1 MALLLNL
8 WTSVILGSLYLAF
21 QAFPIIFGQIHHFNM
36 QTTGLSF
43 LGIGIGI
50 IIAVPLCV
58 WCNRG
63 VTRNAKARGHTQ
75 LPIEDRLI
83 LAQIGGILVPLGL
96 WILAFTTYPN
106 VHWIA
111 PIIASMIF
119 GMGLYMVFVSVFTYL
134 VVAYR
139 PIAAS
144 AMASNSAM
152 RYGFA
157 AAFPLYVILIFS
169 QSDRTNSLIVSLGL
183 CMSIWVQWV
192 RQRS

>member
-8 WTSVILGSLYLAF
+8 WTSVIIGVLYLAF
-21 QAFPIIFGQIHHFNM
+21 QAFPIIFGQAHHFNM

-43 LGIGIGI
+43 LGIGLGI
-50 IIAVPLCV
+50 IIAVPLCIF
-58 WCNRG
+58 CSKMGIER
-63 VTRNAKARGHTQ
+63 AKARGQTR
-75 LPIEDRLI
+75 LAIEDRLI
-83 LAQIGGILVPLGL
+83 PAQIGGILVPLGL

-111 PIIASMIF
+111 PIIASVPF

-157 AAFPLYVILIFS
+157 AAFPLYVTQLFF
-169 QSDRTNSLIVSLGL
+169 QNGL
-183 CMSIWVQWV
+183 TVLTRLQLRGIHV
-192 RQRS
+192 

>member
-8 WTSVILGSLYLAF
+8 WTSLILGILYLAF
-21 QAFPIIFGQIHHFNM
+21 QAFPIIFGKVHGFDM

-50 IIAVPLCV
+50 LIGVPLCIL
-58 WCNRG
+58 CNRR
-63 VTRNAKARGHTQ
+63 VIERSKARGHTQ

-83 LAQIGGILVPLGL
+83 LAQIGGVLVPLGL

-111 PIIASMIF
+111 PVIASMPF

-144 AMASNSAM
+144 AMSANSAT

-157 AAFPLYVILIFS
+157 AAFPLYVI
-169 QSDRTNSLIVSLGL
+169 SLGQL
-183 CMSIWVQWV
+183 SVD
-192 RQRS
+192 